1 VAIEIIK
8 KKPHGFGKKK
18 IATPSVRAHRFN
30 GGSVTVIILVPEQ
43 DGLCRTFQGGIKPGD
58 RVSLFIDKEENKFG
72 VVADLAGQVCARKT
86 SKTGSSLIVRAA
98 IDKDHEEFILGKNWT
113 FGSFGFINESA
124 SITFTGSEGKTEV
137 REKKSS

>member
-1 VAIEIIK
+1 MAIEIIK

-43 DGLCRTFQGGIKPGD
+43 DGLCGIKSGD
-58 RVSLFIDKEENKFG
+58 RVSLFIDKDEKQFG

-98 IDKDHEEFILGKNWT
+98 IDKDHEEFILG
-113 FGSFGFINESA
+113 
-124 SITFTGSEGKTEV
+124 
-137 REKKSS
+137 

>member
-1 VAIEIIK
+1 MAIEIIK
-8 KKPHGFGKKK
+8 KQPHGFGKKK

-30 GGSVTVIILVPEQ
+30 GGSVTIIILVPEQ
-43 DGLCRTFQGGIKPGD
+43 DNLNGMKPGIKPGD

-124 SITFTGSEGKTEV
+124 SITFTGTEGKTEV
-137 REKKSS
+137 REKKPS

>member
-1 VAIEIIK
+1 MAIEIIK

-18 IATPSVRAHRFN
+18 IAVPSVRAHRFN
-30 GGSVTVIILVPEQ
+30 GGAVTIIILVPEQ
-43 DGLCRTFQGGIKPGD
+43 DNLNGMKPGIKPGD

-72 VVADLAGQVCARKT
+72 VVADLTGQVCARKT

-113 FGSFGFINESA
+113 FGSFGFVNESA

>member
-1 VAIEIIK
+1 MAIEIIK
-8 KKPHGFGKKK
+8 KQPHGFGKKK

-30 GGSVTVIILVPEQ
+30 GGAVTIIVLVPEQ
-43 DGLCRTFQGGIKPGD
+43 DGLCGIKSGD

-137 REKKSS
+137 REKKPS